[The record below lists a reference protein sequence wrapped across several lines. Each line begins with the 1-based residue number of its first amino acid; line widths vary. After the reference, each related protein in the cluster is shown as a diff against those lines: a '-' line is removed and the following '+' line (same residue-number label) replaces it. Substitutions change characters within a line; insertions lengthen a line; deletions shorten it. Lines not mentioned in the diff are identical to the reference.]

1 MFQGLDYFTLLQT
14 AVAGLMHTYSQPFW
28 RIGMNVFYASAVIR
42 IIVTG
47 WEIAFRPGSIEDS
60 NYLFGKTL
68 FQIAAGLTIITFY
81 ETPVPGI
88 GYSFSDF
95 FVAEMASLAAILDAS
110 IVQVVVTTLDGILA
124 KFVAP
129 GYTELLAN
137 IIYFA
142 VFFFV
147 TLAKVVSLIIIGFS
161 LFAQAVLVL
170 LGPLFC
176 SLFLVPHFKRYF
188 VGWLDAL
195 VQYSFLQV
203 TAYAYMLVGITL
215 LKGIATSVPMGLTSD
230 LYLTYG
236 AMVLIFLLTYLGGF
250 FMIPALNASIFSG
263 AASSSFVNIT
273 RKLPIARSLV

>member
-1 MFQGLDYFTLLQT
+1 
-14 AVAGLMHTYSQPFW
+14 V
-28 RIGMNVFYASAVIR
+28 
-42 IIVTG
+42 
-47 WEIAFRPGSIEDS
+47 
-60 NYLFGKTL
+60 K
-68 FQIAAGLTIITFY
+68 
-81 ETPVPGI
+81 
-88 GYSFSDF
+88 
-95 FVAEMASLAAILDAS
+95 
-110 IVQVVVTTLDGILA
+110 VVVSTLDGILA

-215 LKGIATSVPMGLTSD
+215 LAGVATSVPKGLTSD

-236 AMVLIFLLTYLGGF
+236 AMVLVFLLTYLGGF
-250 FMIPALNASIFSG
+250 FMIPALNASIFGG
-263 AASSSFVNIT
+263 AASSTFVNIT
-273 RKLPIARSLV
+273 RKLPGARSLA